1 MTAIL
6 FQREQK
12 RGHLSEQRKEKN
24 SSGRSG
30 SKSYHC
36 LSVLV
41 SSVREVLTYAWLSD
55 TRHGYTYTRN
65 AHLARGAM
73 SHHMQFGGVLIG
85 VLAPLLVILG
95 HAGGFSYEDL
105 PAVAMDYKVHI
116 DAGKEDCY
124 FQYVNPGATFYV
136 SFQVLRGGDGKA
148 GFAVRNPQ
156 GIIVHPYEWRP
167 NADYQDQSVN
177 GGYYSVCIDN
187 QFSRFAAKLVNLY
200 ITVIRYDQW
209 QKYTKELEEL
219 NLSVEN
225 FTSTIV
231 NVERNINEMLQFQHL
246 SRSRE
251 ARDLNL
257 LLDNNSYVQTWSIA
271 QVLVITLTTMV
282 QVFFVRKLFNVK
294 PSGHSK
300 TRI

>member
-1 MTAIL
+1 MSL
-6 FQREQK
+6 LVQL
-12 RGHLSEQRKEKN
+12 G
-24 SSGRSG
+24 
-30 SKSYHC
+30 
-36 LSVLV
+36 SVL
-41 SSVREVLTYAWLSD
+41 
-55 TRHGYTYTRN
+55 
-65 AHLARGAM
+65 
-73 SHHMQFGGVLIG
+73 FGVLS
-85 VLAPLLVILG
+85 LILILI
-95 HAGGFSYEDL
+95 ARSADGFSYEDL

-148 GFAVRNPQ
+148 GFAVRNPE
-156 GIIVHPYEWRP
+156 GVIVYPYQWRA
-167 NADYQDQSVN
+167 NADYQDQSAN

-200 ITVIRYDQW
+200 ITVIRYDKW
-209 QKYTKELEEL
+209 QKYTQELEEL

-225 FTSTIV
+225 FTNTIV
-231 NVERNINEMLQFQHL
+231 NVEKNINEMLQTQHW
-246 SRSRE
+246 SRGRE

-257 LLDNNSYVQTWSIA
+257 LSDNNSYVQTWSIA

-282 QVFFVRKLFNVK
+282 QVYFVRKLFDVK